1 MDYKYIEQL
10 LDKYWKGL
18 TSVEEE
24 KILQVFFKQDDVP
37 DGMNIFKP
45 LFHEMNQA
53 KNIKTPKQAER
64 KIREYINRRNT
75 VKAIPNNWKAR
86 LIPAFKAVAVA
97 ILAILIGKYLQNGI
111 IEENNIA
118 DSNNMTT
125 EEIIST
131 SRKNEI
137 AETFINMKKSPKDK
151 DDAVRTD
158 SSDTKIDTA
167 KTSNEIISR
176 QL

>member
-10 LDKYWKGL
+10 LDKYWNGL
-18 TSVEEE
+18 TSAEEE
-24 KILQVFFKQDDVP
+24 KILKAFFEQDDLP
-37 DGMNIFKP
+37 AGMNIFKP

-53 KNIKTPKQAER
+53 KNIKAPKQTER
-64 KIREYINRRNT
+64 KITESINRRNT

-86 LIPAFKAVAVA
+86 LIPAFKAAAVAV
-97 ILAILIGKYLQNGI
+97 LAILIGKYLQNGI

-158 SSDTKIDTA
+158 SSDAKIDTA
-167 KTSNEIISR
+167 ITSNEIMSR

>member
-1 MDYKYIEQL
+1 MQKLFFIFIFFIKSFIQN
-10 LDKYWKGL
+10 
-18 TSVEEE
+18 
-24 KILQVFFKQDDVP
+24 KIS
-37 DGMNIFKP
+37 I
-45 LFHEMNQA
+45 LF
-53 KNIKTPKQAER
+53 
-64 KIREYINRRNT
+64 
-75 VKAIPNNWKAR
+75 IPNNWKAR
-86 LIPAFKAVAVA
+86 LIPAFKAAAVAV
-97 ILAILIGKYLQNGI
+97 LAILIGKYLQNGI

-158 SSDTKIDTA
+158 SSDAKIDTA

>member
-64 KIREYINRRNT
+64 KIRESINRRNT
-75 VKAIPNNWKAR
+75 P
-86 LIPAFKAVAVA
+86 
-97 ILAILIGKYLQNGI
+97 
-111 IEENNIA
+111 
-118 DSNNMTT
+118 
-125 EEIIST
+125 
-131 SRKNEI
+131 
-137 AETFINMKKSPKDK
+137 
-151 DDAVRTD
+151 
-158 SSDTKIDTA
+158 
-167 KTSNEIISR
+167 
-176 QL
+176 

>member
-1 MDYKYIEQL
+1 
-10 LDKYWKGL
+10 
-18 TSVEEE
+18 
-24 KILQVFFKQDDVP
+24 
-37 DGMNIFKP
+37 
-45 LFHEMNQA
+45 
-53 KNIKTPKQAER
+53 
-64 KIREYINRRNT
+64 
-75 VKAIPNNWKAR
+75 
-86 LIPAFKAVAVA
+86 
-97 ILAILIGKYLQNGI
+97 
-111 IEENNIA
+111 
-118 DSNNMTT
+118 MTT

-158 SSDTKIDTA
+158 SSDAKIDTA